1 MLYPLLMN
9 STRRSLRPRRKS
21 RKLYESEEEAS
32 ETSIPIAQRHNHDPA
47 ASELSLAAHEEE
59 SHPSQISFSQD
70 ECDERVRNLDLSNIV
85 GSQSILS
92 QELQD
97 MSGAAAAAAAPYS
110 TEQTVTNEE
119 DANDESITAS
129 QISCLVRAAKEIE
142 SPLPS
147 PVKAVKKVVAP
158 PPPSDQS
165 SYNTNNNNAAASPPP
180 PMQQQYPPTQHP
192 PFHPSMMYDPNYP
205 FYGST
210 TTPSLAFGPSYYD
223 SNGIHYAVSSKTS
236 KPRAKPALS
245 KTRLE
250 KKREQEEAKALA
262 KRAADLAA
270 QAIANPEVSKEL
282 LLNMVYVRTNPRS
295 PPAAW
300 PGKGHVIEEGF
311 FWATYP
317 PLETK
322 LKSFMKDYFE
332 LSIKKCQSKEQQ
344 AFNND
349 MVVMIRQEATKYQW
363 SFSSSFSEKALRDR
377 VRCYFKTHIQNAK
390 KRLRTM
396 LMNPTKK
403 ANTRALVQH
412 LDMISS
418 HAQSS
423 LEQQLEFTEER
434 KPCAVVLNE
443 HDSIL
448 DPSASDPVSRVVC
461 SCV

>member
-1 MLYPLLMN
+1 
-9 STRRSLRPRRKS
+9 
-21 RKLYESEEEAS
+21 LYESEEEAS

-97 MSGAAAAAAAPYS
+97 MSGAAAAAPYS
-110 TEQTVTNEE
+110 TEQSVTNEE

-165 SYNTNNNNAAASPPP
+165 SYNTNNNNAAAPPPP

-223 SNGIHYAVSSKTS
+223 SNGIHYAVSNKTS

-270 QAIANPEVSKEL
+270 KAIANPEVSKEL

-448 DPSASDPVSRVVC
+448 DPSASDPVSRVMSLGFSQLSQDSQVTP
-461 SCV
+461 VGV

>member
-1 MLYPLLMN
+1 
-9 STRRSLRPRRKS
+9 
-21 RKLYESEEEAS
+21 LYESEEEAS

-97 MSGAAAAAAAPYS
+97 MSGAAAAAPYS
-110 TEQTVTNEE
+110 TEQSVTNEE

-165 SYNTNNNNAAASPPP
+165 SYNTNNNNAAAPPPP

-448 DPSASDPVSRVVC
+448 DPSASDPVSRVMSLGFSQLSQDSQVTP
-461 SCV
+461 VGV

>member
-1 MLYPLLMN
+1 
-9 STRRSLRPRRKS
+9 
-21 RKLYESEEEAS
+21 
-32 ETSIPIAQRHNHDPA
+32 
-47 ASELSLAAHEEE
+47 
-59 SHPSQISFSQD
+59 
-70 ECDERVRNLDLSNIV
+70 
-85 GSQSILS
+85 
-92 QELQD
+92 

-165 SYNTNNNNAAASPPP
+165 SYNTNNNNAAAPPPP

-448 DPSASDPVSRVVC
+448 DPSASDPVSRVMSLGFSQLSQDSQVTP
-461 SCV
+461 VGV

>member
-1 MLYPLLMN
+1 
-9 STRRSLRPRRKS
+9 
-21 RKLYESEEEAS
+21 LYESEEEAS

-97 MSGAAAAAAAPYS
+97 MSGAAAAAPYS
-110 TEQTVTNEE
+110 TEQSVTNEE

-448 DPSASDPVSRVVC
+448 DPSASDPVSRVMSLGFSQLSQDSQVTP
-461 SCV
+461 VGV